1 MTRFPLRRLR
11 LRPGE
16 EHRDAVSI
24 ELEPFELGGLRYL
37 PVPHEV
43 ESELTIVQATTGLDL
58 RLAFDVRLH
67 GPCMRC
73 LTDAVVDISID
84 AREYHANE
92 PGEAV
97 ELRSEYVVDDQLEL
111 SAWARDA
118 IALALP
124 DQILH
129 APDCAGLCPVC
140 GKDLN
145 VEPHTHVEEDARP
158 SLVGARGAPRPPVVR
173 WRSASAPAHDGL
185 DETQTFTPALTRPS
199 SSPRPLEA
207 PCASHSTASSVRS
220 APAPFSTTST

>member
-1 MTRFPLRRLR
+1 VTRFPLRRLR

-16 EHRDAVSI
+16 EHRDAVSV
-24 ELEPFELGGLRYL
+24 ELEPFDLGGLRYL
-37 PVPHEV
+37 PVPQEV
-43 ESELTIVQATTGLDL
+43 EAQLTVARATTGLDL

-73 LTDAVVDISID
+73 LADAVLDLELDV
-84 AREYHANE
+84 REYHAA
-92 PGEAV
+92 EATAD
-97 ELRSEYVVDDQLEL
+97 ELRSEYVADDALEL

-145 VEPHTHVEEDARP
+145 EEPHVHAEERLD
-158 SLVGARGAPRPPVVR
+158 PR
-173 WRSASAPAHDGL
+173 WA
-185 DETQTFTPALTRPS
+185 ALEELRD
-199 SSPRPLEA
+199 RL
-207 PCASHSTASSVRS
+207 
-220 APAPFSTTST
+220 

>member
-16 EHRDAVSI
+16 EHRDAVEI
-24 ELEPFELGGLRYL
+24 ELEPFELGGQRYL

-43 ESELTIVQATTGLDL
+43 EADLTIVQATTGLDL

-73 LTDAVVDISID
+73 LADAVVDLSID

-92 PGEAV
+92 PGEAS

-129 APDCAGLCPVC
+129 DPDCAGLCPVC

-145 VEPHTHVEEDARP
+145 AEPHTHP
-158 SLVGARGAPRPPVVR
+158 
-173 WRSASAPAHDGL
+173 
-185 DETQTFTPALTRPS
+185 DETPDPRWSALEELRD
-199 SSPRPLEA
+199 RL
-207 PCASHSTASSVRS
+207 
-220 APAPFSTTST
+220 

>member
-16 EHRDAVSI
+16 EQRDAVTI
-24 ELEPFELGGLRYL
+24 ELEPFEIGGQRYL

-43 ESELTIVQATTGLDL
+43 EAELTVAQATTGVDL
-58 RLAFDVRLH
+58 RLAFGARLH

-73 LTDAVVDISID
+73 LADAVLDVQID
-84 AREYHANE
+84 AREYHAADA
-92 PGEAV
+92 GAAD
-97 ELRSEYVVDDQLEL
+97 ELRSEYVLDDDQLDL
-111 SAWARDA
+111 TAWARDA

-145 VEPHTHVEEDARP
+145 VEPHTHDDEVPDPRWSALEELRDR
-158 SLVGARGAPRPPVVR
+158 L
-173 WRSASAPAHDGL
+173 
-185 DETQTFTPALTRPS
+185 
-199 SSPRPLEA
+199 
-207 PCASHSTASSVRS
+207 
-220 APAPFSTTST
+220 